1 MAPNSDSEREQ
12 ASILTNAQ
20 REYLRGEREV
30 TDSAEREYRTRIRRR
45 VTAGVHDLRLL
56 LEKLESRDLKRALEG
71 TPTDEAIAF
80 LIRRSIPSP
89 ADSGEREA
97 SEGDT
102 IQFIA
107 HIFERAINRA
117 AEVEGHNRRYEVSVK
132 PRKTDDRSAI
142 ELELELRRGDMTLED
157 LQGLYEGG
165 LISWDTYQ
173 EVRTNYEGDEGDTGE
188 ANEGAPPA
196 AP

>member
-56 LEKLESRDLKRALEG
+56 LEKLERRDLKRALEG

-80 LIRRSIPSP
+80 LIRRSIPSL
-89 ADSGEREA
+89 ADPEERKA
-97 SEGDT
+97 SDT
-102 IQFIA
+102 DAIQFIA
-107 HIFERAINRA
+107 HVFERAINRA
-117 AEVEGHNRRYEVSVK
+117 AEVEGHNRRYTVDVE
-132 PRKTDDRSAI
+132 PRKTDDRTPM
-142 ELELELRRGDMTLED
+142 ELELELYRGDMTLDD
-157 LQGLYEGG
+157 LQELYQDG
-165 LISWDTYQ
+165 LIHGDIYQ
-173 EVRTNYEGDEGDTGE
+173 EVRSNYERDEGDSGE
-188 ANEGAPPA
+188 ANEGASPA